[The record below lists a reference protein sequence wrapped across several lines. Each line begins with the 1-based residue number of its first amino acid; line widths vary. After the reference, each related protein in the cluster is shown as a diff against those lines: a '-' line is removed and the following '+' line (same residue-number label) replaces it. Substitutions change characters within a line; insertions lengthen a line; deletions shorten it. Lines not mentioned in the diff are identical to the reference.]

1 MKLKER
7 TQKTSDD
14 FTYQQ
19 TSVKKK
25 NILGIREN
33 AFSRSSPS
41 QMFFKIDFLK
51 SFAIFTEKHLCWS
64 LFLNDGNLKRK
75 YLIKTYFQTK
85 FPQQLF
91 DRALNTPLNLNLLQE
106 RSKNTIYTAST
117 THLSETKPQK
127 RRREISRDV

>member
-41 QMFFKIDFLK
+41 QMFFKIDVLK

-85 FPQQLF
+85 FP
-91 DRALNTPLNLNLLQE
+91 
-106 RSKNTIYTAST
+106 
-117 THLSETKPQK
+117 
-127 RRREISRDV
+127 